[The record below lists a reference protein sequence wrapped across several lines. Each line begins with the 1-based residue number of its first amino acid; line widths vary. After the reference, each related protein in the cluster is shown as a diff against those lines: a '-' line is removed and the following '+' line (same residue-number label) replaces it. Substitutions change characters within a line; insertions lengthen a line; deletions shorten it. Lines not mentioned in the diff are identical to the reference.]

1 MTALDLTKKT
11 VTITIHHELDT
22 KDLRDRLV
30 EIIGETAEFS
40 QDQLKDFIHVLL
52 QRDLKDLLSSDY
64 VNVDIK

>member
-22 KDLRDRLV
+22 KDLRDRIV
-30 EIIGETAEFS
+30 ELIGETSEFS
-40 QDQLKDFIHVLL
+40 QDQLEDFIHTLL
-52 QRDLKDLLSSDY
+52 QRDLKGLLSADY